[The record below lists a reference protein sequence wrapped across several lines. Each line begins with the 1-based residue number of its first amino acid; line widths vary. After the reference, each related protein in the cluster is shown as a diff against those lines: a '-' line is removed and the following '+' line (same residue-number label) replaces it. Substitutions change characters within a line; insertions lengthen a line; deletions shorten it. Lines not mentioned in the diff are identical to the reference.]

1 MENQPEKRKR
11 RQCCRVC
18 VWGGGALKQI
28 SAAERHIVSSAD
40 DVSDSYL
47 ARLDPAL
54 PPLTSKSE
62 PGDDGNRK

>member
-11 RQCCRVC
+11 RR
-18 VWGGGALKQI
+18 GGGLKQI
-28 SAAERHIVSSAD
+28 SAAERQIVSSAV

-54 PPLTSKSE
+54 PLLTSKSE

>member
-11 RQCCRVC
+11 RR
-18 VWGGGALKQI
+18 GGGGLKQI
-28 SAAERHIVSSAD
+28 SAAERQIVSSAV

-54 PPLTSKSE
+54 PFLTSKSE